1 MPHDNS
7 ENWKT
12 SWNTFKTVNFALWTL
27 FLKPCVGCSSYPL
40 RQLQKATH
48 WFFKREQAYV
58 AVSVRTKQEIA
69 IECFN
74 TNSKRCPCSL
84 FFHRET
90 QETRIGL
97 HWCINQRFV
106 NHILHLT
113 LISHCHHYYK
123 THTTCIEFLRL
134 STNLERKKKE
144 EVKYAWH
151 CAFRKKTTEM
161 AGRVVLWWPLLI
173 GRWEKPT

>member
-84 FFHRET
+84 FFQFET
-90 QETRIGL
+90 PETSSWL
-97 HWCINQRFV
+97 HWCINQWFRVQVPFDFV
-106 NHILHLT
+106 FDIFT
-113 LISHCHHYYK
+113 TTQK
-123 THTTCIEFLRL
+123 HTTCIEFLCL
-134 STNLERKKKE
+134 I
-144 EVKYAWH
+144 
-151 CAFRKKTTEM
+151 KT
-161 AGRVVLWWPLLI
+161 
-173 GRWEKPT
+173 